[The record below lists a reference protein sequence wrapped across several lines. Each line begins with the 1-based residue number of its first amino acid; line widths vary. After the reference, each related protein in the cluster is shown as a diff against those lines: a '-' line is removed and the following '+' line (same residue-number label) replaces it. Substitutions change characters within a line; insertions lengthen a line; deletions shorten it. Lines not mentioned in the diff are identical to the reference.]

1 MSKTKVDSTGI
12 DLTDNF
18 AFSGTVSGAGKI
30 GQVVSTTKTDTF
42 TTSNTDFTDITG
54 LSVAITPSATSS
66 KILLLINAQVGGQ
79 GSVNNFLGLK
89 RGSTVIAVGDAA
101 SSRIRALASTM
112 GNQDTSLNG
121 VSASFLDSPSS
132 TSELTFQVTGYSR
145 TGQFYINRSRTDTD
159 DNTFPRTISTI
170 TAIEVL
176 A

>member
-1 MSKTKVDSTGI
+1 MALSKIQSESINLADT
-12 DLTDNF
+12 F
-18 AFSGTVSGAGKI
+18 AFTGTVSGAGKI

-42 TTSNTDFTDITG
+42 TTSATDFTNITG

-101 SSRIRALASTM
+101 SSRIRALVSTM
-112 GNQDTSLNG
+112 QSADSTLNG

-159 DNTFPRTISTI
+159 DNTFPRTVSTI

>member
-1 MSKTKVDSTGI
+1 MEQ
-12 DLTDNF
+12 
-18 AFSGTVSGAGKI
+18 GKI

-89 RGSTVIAVGDAA
+89 RGSLLYCSRCT
-101 SSRIRALASTM
+101 SNRIRALVSTM
-112 GNQDTSLNG
+112 QSADGSLNG

-159 DNTFPRTISTI
+159 DNTFPRTVSTI